1 MFRVEEV
8 STMRMEASGF
18 SELLVF
24 IYQRAWTR
32 IPKDCN
38 HKSHCFDSLVSHIL
52 CLLQSFE
59 KVLVQNIQFGLSP
72 SLSEAIRSIPRWR
85 LIQASFPHVVHCA
98 ASLLHNRYVLL
109 SLQNGWSTSY
119 LNIPFSHSMLHTE
132 GLQCSIYFK
141 YKGCP
146 TSYQTRHFF
155 NNPNTNDDIA
165 TKFEQEYVRC
175 MRNVTTS

>member
-1 MFRVEEV
+1 MFRVEVV

-18 SELLVF
+18 SELLVV
-24 IYQRAWTR
+24 IYQCTWTC
-32 IPKDCN
+32 IPKDHN
-38 HKSHCFDSLVSHIL
+38 HKIRCFDSLVSNLL

-98 ASLLHNRYVLL
+98 ASLLHNRYVSF
-109 SLQNGWSTSY
+109 SLPNRRSTPW

-132 GLQCSIYFK
+132 DLQYGIYLKK
-141 YKGCP
+141 YL
-146 TSYQTRHFF
+146 QTTEVNCLNGWITRE
-155 NNPNTNDDIA
+155 IL
-165 TKFEQEYVRC
+165 KWQ
-175 MRNVTTS
+175 